1 MVVGC
6 ERNRIINAMK
16 STIDEA
22 GRVVI
27 PKAIRE
33 AAGLKPGAPLMI
45 EYRNGRVEIERK
57 SPKVR
62 LVRKGGVLVASI
74 PGAPKMSGEE
84 ANEWI
89 RKSREREI

>member
-1 MVVGC
+1 MVIGC
-6 ERNRIINAMK
+6 HRNGIINAMK

-45 EYRNGRVEIERK
+45 EYRNGRVEIEPK

-74 PGAPKMSGEE
+74 PGAPKMSVEE

>member
-1 MVVGC
+1 
-6 ERNRIINAMK
+6 
-16 STIDEA
+16 
-22 GRVVI
+22 
-27 PKAIRE
+27 
-33 AAGLKPGAPLMI
+33 MI